1 MVKSVKRI
9 SEDLWFAVVVVV
21 VIMMRCYGNSSHS
34 SLS

>member
-9 SEDLWFAVVVVV
+9 SEDLWFAVVVV
-21 VIMMRCYGNSSHS
+21 IMMRCYGNSSHS